1 MYNCFYCEMG
11 QHFAHMCVR
20 WLWKHDDCF
29 ILNFKQRKFL
39 LKKSHNFGCIKQTP
53 GEVDIFTAIN
63 GIYISLIDIKI
74 QIKERM
80 FKLHESL
87 STIVKQCD
95 ERRRIILK
103 QMLFLWRNWYFLE
116 IYSTILR
123 FLHFYKF
130 IIESE
135 VFGHLQPPKW
145 L

>member
-1 MYNCFYCEMG
+1 M
-11 QHFAHMCVR
+11 
-20 WLWKHDDCF
+20 
-29 ILNFKQRKFL
+29 

-63 GIYISLIDIKI
+63 GIYFSLIDIKI

-103 QMLFLWRNWYFLE
+103 QMLFL
-116 IYSTILR
+116 
-123 FLHFYKF
+123 
-130 IIESE
+130 
-135 VFGHLQPPKW
+135 
-145 L
+145 